1 LQFEHQLECSLVDMS
16 RYQMCVEDRL
26 VGASNWSPWKVKI
39 VFVLEDLELWDIVEA
54 PIPIILVTALVLLA
68 EFGKR
73 NNKAKR
79 IICDAV
85 QDHIIPHLTRNTYA
99 YEMCSS
105 LCKIY

>member
-1 LQFEHQLECSLVDMS
+1 VTDMS
-16 RYQMCVEDRL
+16 ISQMCVEDRL
-26 VGASNWSPWKVKI
+26 ARASNWSPWKARM

-54 PIPIILVTALVLLA
+54 TVPPILVTAPVLVA

-85 QDHIIPHLTRNTYA
+85 RDHIILHLTGKTCA
-99 YEMCSS
+99 Y
-105 LCKIY
+105 